1 MGFTVALV
9 LLMVTG
15 LRSRG
20 LWPFEACGER
30 ASERG
35 REREREKEINKKY
48 MYIYIHTYRVRER
61 ESETERG
68 RVCRV

>member
-35 REREREKEINKKY
+35 RERERERDKQKIY
-48 MYIYIHTYRVRER
+48 VYIYTHTYRVRER
-61 ESETERG
+61 ERE
-68 RVCRV
+68 